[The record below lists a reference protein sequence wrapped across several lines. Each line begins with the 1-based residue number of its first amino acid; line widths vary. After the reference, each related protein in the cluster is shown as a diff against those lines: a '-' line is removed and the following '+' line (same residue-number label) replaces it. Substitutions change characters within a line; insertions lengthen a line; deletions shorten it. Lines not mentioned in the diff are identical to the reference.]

1 MGYTIGQELFR
12 IILNKL
18 LSGPLG
24 KENPFFKILLKKGI
38 GQLLT
43 HQGVFKKTNGH
54 CRRVNVSRGRNL
66 YQGS

>member
-38 GQLLT
+38 GQILAL
-43 HQGVFKKTNGH
+43 QGVFKNERPLPT
-54 CRRVNVSRGRNL
+54 RER
-66 YQGS
+66 YQGP